1 MHEAPEGHPPL
12 GAKTDC
18 EAWRA
23 IYAVGTRRSRVFG
36 MLLGALALLNAS
48 EAHAEEAYAEA
59 ACVEQAQDSA
69 RAIIGVSRGAL
80 LVPGGEAE
88 ERLRLAKPARFATRR
103 RGSDF
108 ITGRSASTRAP
119 IIDITWLAPDVRTVH
134 NSGLP
139 FSINEGALWAGR
151 GTNLLVTTGVAITA
165 GPLHVQVAPQ
175 FTRSDNQ
182 RFQVIPFPQNT
193 TTPARSVWAHPF
205 YPPNSSIDLP
215 LRPGPDPLERTIA
228 GQSRVSLMLPGIA
241 LGVSTENRWWGP
253 TIRHPLVL
261 GAGSEGVPHL
271 FVETR
276 DGLKTPLG
284 MFRSEWLLGAL
295 RESPV
300 FDDDPTND
308 ARSLNGMLLSLTPA
322 ADSALTIGIMRT
334 VMGAVQ
340 GTRPQARAAMDVFR
354 SVAPSDTTRSQIT
367 ALFAQYAFPA
377 AGFEAWVE
385 WARFSQPASLSDLL
399 EYPGHS
405 QGYTFGLQ
413 WSRPTRAGRV
423 RLAAEATNTEPDASM
438 RVRAV
443 PIAYTSAAVPQGFTH
458 RGRMLAHPFGPGS
471 SGQWF
476 TADLFSS
483 RFRVGTFAGRIR
495 WNNGVLWTPLIPQ
508 LKLEDITLHGG
519 ARASVRIGPERF
531 ASRMGVEYTSG
542 VRLSYLFQSKLL
554 DWSSG
559 RNGGV
564 DLPNRTLAVTWST
577 VAFR

>member
-1 MHEAPEGHPPL
+1 
-12 GAKTDC
+12 
-18 EAWRA
+18 
-23 IYAVGTRRSRVFG
+23 
-36 MLLGALALLNAS
+36 MLLGALTLLNAT
-48 EAHAEEAYAEA
+48 EAHAEDAHAAPAYTA
-59 ACVEQAQDSA
+59 QAQDSA

-88 ERLRLAKPARFATRR
+88 ERLRLSTPGRFATRR

-108 ITGRSASTRAP
+108 ITGRSAGTRAP
-119 IIDITWLAPDVRTVH
+119 IIDITWLAPDVRTVY
-134 NSGLP
+134 NSDLP

-151 GTNLLVTTGVAITA
+151 GTNLLVTTGVAIAA

-215 LRPGPDPLERTIA
+215 LRPGPDLLERTIA
-228 GQSRVSLMLPGIA
+228 GQSRVSLALPGIA
-241 LGVSTENRWWGP
+241 LGASTENRWWGP

-261 GAGSEGVPHL
+261 GAGGEGFPHL
-271 FVETR
+271 FLETR
-276 DGLKTPLG
+276 DGIRTPLG
-284 MFRSEWLLGAL
+284 VFRSEWLLGAL

-308 ARSLNGMLLSLTPA
+308 ARSLNGMHLSLTPA

-334 VMGAVQ
+334 VMGNAP
-340 GTRPQARAAMDVFR
+340 TDTIRTAIDVFR
-354 SVAPSDTTRSQIT
+354 SVAPSDTSRSQIT

-385 WARFSQPASLSDLL
+385 WARFSQPASMTDLL

-458 RGRMLAHPFGPGS
+458 RGRMLAHPLGPGS

-476 TADLFSS
+476 TADLFAS
-483 RFRVGTFAGRIR
+483 RIRVGVSAGRIR
-495 WNNGVLWTPLIPQ
+495 WNNGVLWTPRIPQ

-519 ARASVRIGPERF
+519 ARASIRIGPERL
-531 ASRMGVEYTSG
+531 ASRVGVEYTSG